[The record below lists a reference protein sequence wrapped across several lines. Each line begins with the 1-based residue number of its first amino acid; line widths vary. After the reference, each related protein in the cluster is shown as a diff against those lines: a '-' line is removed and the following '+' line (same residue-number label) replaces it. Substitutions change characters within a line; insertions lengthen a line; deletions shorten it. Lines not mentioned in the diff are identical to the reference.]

1 MVLIIKNTEPSSY
14 SFIIPIFILT
24 DADSEILGN
33 VKAFFVAGSDTT
45 SVVITWAM
53 YEFCINPELLK
64 QVQEEV
70 DRVMQG
76 STDYAM
82 AAVERKLPLC
92 AACFME
98 TVRLRG
104 PAPFVIFNT
113 VAKQP
118 ITLSNGIIVNPGDDV
133 NCFLDAIHL
142 DEKVI
147 HLPRTALLCVLI
159 ISFFLTQM

>member
-1 MVLIIKNTEPSSY
+1 
-14 SFIIPIFILT
+14 
-24 DADSEILGN
+24 
-33 VKAFFVAGSDTT
+33 
-45 SVVITWAM
+45 M
-53 YEFCINPELLK
+53 YEFCVNPALLK

-92 AACFME
+92 AACFVE

-104 PAPFVIFNT
+104 PVPFIVLNT
-113 VAKQP
+113 AEKTP

-133 NCFLDAIHL
+133 SCFLDAIHL

-147 HLPRTALLCVLI
+147 YLPRTTVRCVLI
-159 ISFFLTQM
+159 ISFLLKFELYHCY